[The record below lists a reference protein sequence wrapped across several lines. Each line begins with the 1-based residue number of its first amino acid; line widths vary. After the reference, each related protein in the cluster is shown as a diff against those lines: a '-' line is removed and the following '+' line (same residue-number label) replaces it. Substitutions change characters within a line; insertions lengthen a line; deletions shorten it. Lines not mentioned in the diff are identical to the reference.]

1 MSNDKQ
7 QDNRQANQQGDQQA
21 TQQQD
26 RGNHQQ
32 ATSGIH
38 SNFAHAS
45 PESNVNPPGKP
56 LNAHGSAVEPVAGGT
71 QGGFEASRNAQQ
83 ATLDGDS
90 TNYAPGSRQGTEASD
105 EQTLQPANADQDQSR
120 RDS

>member
-1 MSNDKQ
+1 MSKDNRQDQQ
-7 QDNRQANQQGDQQA
+7 QDNQQDNQQSGN
-21 TQQQD
+21 
-26 RGNHQQ
+26 GNHQQ

-56 LNAHGSAVEPVAGGT
+56 LNSHGSAVEPVAGGT
-71 QGGFEASRNAQQ
+71 EGGFEASRNAQQ